1 VIPFSPSISNDDKG
15 GAAMGKIKIGLL
27 QFFTL
32 TLLFELGTA
41 LVVNLGMES
50 GKDAWISILLGNLI
64 GLIIFSGYT
73 YLYRKFPDLPL
84 TAYTRKLLGRSLG
97 TVISVLYIIL
107 FLNLAGRDLRDGSSM
122 LVMAT
127 MHRTP
132 LFIISTLMILSSAYV
147 LHKGVEVLSRTSLV
161 FATLV
166 MLIGIFCSI
175 MLMLSGSINLNRLLP
190 VFENGFQPVIESVI
204 RQNYMFPFGEMICF
218 TMLMPYLNNVKK
230 GPWVIGA
237 GIFVSGLLLSLTM
250 MLNISVLGTDI
261 VKRSPLPLMPTI
273 SKISISDFIQRVD
286 ILVVMVLIIG
296 VFFKMSV
303 FFAAALIGISELFKI
318 PYRRMVYPCALIIL
332 FSSMLNA
339 RSFTEHINEGG
350 RLLYTI
356 FPFYMVLIPVILV
369 IVAAIRSHLSPPRSG

>member
-1 VIPFSPSISNDDKG
+1 
-15 GAAMGKIKIGLL
+15 MGKIKIGLL

-84 TAYTRKLLGRSLG
+84 TTYTRKLLGRSFG

-132 LFIISTLMILSSAYV
+132 LFVISTLMILSSAYV

-218 TMLMPYLNNVKK
+218 TMLMPYLNNAKK

-296 VFFKMSV
+296 VFSKCQCFCGRTYRDFRIVQDSLPENGLSLCSDHSV
-303 FFAAALIGISELFKI
+303 QLDVERAEL
-318 PYRRMVYPCALIIL
+318 Y
-332 FSSMLNA
+332 
-339 RSFTEHINEGG
+339 
-350 RLLYTI
+350 
-356 FPFYMVLIPVILV
+356 
-369 IVAAIRSHLSPPRSG
+369 

>member
-1 VIPFSPSISNDDKG
+1 
-15 GAAMGKIKIGLL
+15 MGNIKIGLL

-50 GKDAWISILLGNLI
+50 GKDAWISILLGALI
-64 GLIIFSGYT
+64 GLIVFSGYS
-73 YLYRKFPDLPL
+73 YLYRKYPDLPL
-84 TAYTRKLLGRSLG
+84 TGYTRRLLGKHLG

-132 LFIISTLMILSSAYV
+132 LFIISTLMILSAAYV

-175 MLMLSGSINLNRLLP
+175 MLMFSGSINLNQMLP
-190 VFENGFQPVIESVI
+190 VLENGFQPVVESVI

-230 GPWVIGA
+230 GPWVIAA
-237 GIFVSGLLLSLTM
+237 GIIVSGLLLSLTM
-250 MLNISVLGTDI
+250 VLNISVLGTDI

-296 VFFKMSV
+296 VFFKMAV
-303 FFAAALIGISELFKI
+303 FYAAALIGISELFKI
-318 PYRRMVYPCALIIL
+318 PYRRMVYPSALIIL

-339 RSFTEHINEGG
+339 RSFIEHINEGG
-350 RLLYTI
+350 RLLYTV
-356 FPFYMVLIPVILV
+356 FPFFMVLIPVILV